1 MSQFP
6 RRESSLRN
14 QCFLSLL
21 LSPSVFPSPHGVR
34 RVIGQPN
41 ATECNFCSVAL
52 FGARQH
58 AQCTFSLPFSLE
70 RPDPWSM
77 YPGDLGKSTD
87 PYGKSRSSAT
97 LPACHRRQALN
108 LISDEPSA
116 ASPPIWQN
124 LHKEMATARQAD
136 VWCGIWIERNG
147 AFSQMCRGVTWAPGI
162 GGAQLACRWIN
173 LSTPSTPQGR
183 FSGVLAQNNPP
194 FWFNPDAQS

>member
-1 MSQFP
+1 M
-6 RRESSLRN
+6 EH
-14 QCFLSLL
+14 
-21 LSPSVFPSPHGVR
+21 V
-34 RVIGQPN
+34 
-41 ATECNFCSVAL
+41 
-52 FGARQH
+52 
-58 AQCTFSLPFSLE
+58 
-70 RPDPWSM
+70 PWR
-77 YPGDLGKSTD
+77 LGEE
-87 PYGKSRSSAT
+87 YGKSRSSAT

-194 FWFNPDAQS
+194 FWFNPDAQSWDPISVHRKTHLLPCMAPERQLERG